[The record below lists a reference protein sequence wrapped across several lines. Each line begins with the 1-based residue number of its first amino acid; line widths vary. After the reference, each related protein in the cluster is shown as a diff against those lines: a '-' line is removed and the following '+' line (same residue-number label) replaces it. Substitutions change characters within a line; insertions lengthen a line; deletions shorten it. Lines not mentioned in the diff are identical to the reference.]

1 MNSYTMI
8 VNNKF
13 RRLTEDCNPEALTML
28 KEYGIEN
35 GTKIEILYDGRTHK
49 GELLV
54 AGEDLENEPVIWFQK
69 GKTLIPMP
77 EADVIINLE
86 RVEIGD

>member
-13 RRLTEDCNPEALTML
+13 RNLCEDYNPEALTML

-35 GTKIEILYDGRTHK
+35 GSKIEILYDDKLYK
-49 GELLV
+49 GKLLA
-54 AGEDLENEPVIWFQK
+54 AGEYPENEPVIWFK
-69 GKTLIPMP
+69 GRKRLIPIS
-77 EADVIINLE
+77 ESDVIIN
-86 RVEIGD
+86 RD

>member
-1 MNSYTMI
+1 MNRYIMI

-13 RRLTEDCNPEALTML
+13 RRFCEDCNPEALTML

-54 AGEDLENEPVIWFQK
+54 AGEDLENEPVIWFK
-69 GKTLIPMP
+69 GRGNLIPIS
-77 EADVIINLE
+77 EVDVIINLE
-86 RVEIGD
+86 Y

>member
-1 MNSYTMI
+1 MNNFIMM
-8 VNNKF
+8 VNNRF
-13 RRLTEDCNPEALTML
+13 RKLAEDCNPEALTML

-69 GKTLIPMP
+69 GGGKKLIPIF
-77 EADVIINLE
+77 EAVMMVNLE
-86 RVEIGD
+86 RADA

>member
-8 VNNKF
+8 VSNKF

-35 GTKIEILYDGRTHK
+35 GTKIGILYDGRTHK

-54 AGEDLENEPVIWFQK
+54 AGEDLENEPVIWFR
-69 GKTLIPMP
+69 GCSGHLIPLS
-77 EADVIINLE
+77 EADMIVNLE
-86 RVEIGD
+86 WAEI